1 MPFVP
6 VFDLDG
12 TLLDSDAALVQAFVD
27 LGVARETITFGHVV
41 ADECARLGIVLEDYL
56 DAYDLSAAAPFV
68 GADELVAG
76 LERWA
81 VCSNKDPRLGRA
93 ELSRLGWEP
102 EVVLFADAFEGP
114 KQLRPVLDRLDLTA
128 DEVVFVGDTDHDRRC
143 AAAVGA
149 RFAVAAWNPRAV
161 GLLGDVVLLEPLDLV
176 AVLLG

>member
-1 MPFVP
+1 
-6 VFDLDG
+6 
-12 TLLDSDAALVQAFVD
+12 
-27 LGVARETITFGHVV
+27 
-41 ADECARLGIVLEDYL
+41 
-56 DAYDLSAAAPFV
+56 
-68 GADELVAG
+68 
-76 LERWA
+76 
-81 VCSNKDPRLGRA
+81 
-93 ELSRLGWEP
+93 
-102 EVVLFADAFEGP
+102 VLFADAFEGP